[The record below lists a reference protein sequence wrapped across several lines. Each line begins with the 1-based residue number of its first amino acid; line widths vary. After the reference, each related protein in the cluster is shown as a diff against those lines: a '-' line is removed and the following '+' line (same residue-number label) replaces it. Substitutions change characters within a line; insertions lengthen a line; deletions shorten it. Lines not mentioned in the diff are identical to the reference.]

1 MRLRG
6 AALGLTLAL
15 ALPRGLSA
23 QAHPGGRWWTLETAH
38 FRVHVR
44 PDQRDLGARAA
55 GEAEAAY
62 AALAAELPQPRGR
75 IDLVVADH
83 VDAANGLA
91 RVFPTAVIVVY
102 AFPPAGEIELG
113 SYDRWLRL
121 VITHELAHIFH
132 LDLARGWWR
141 VARSVFGR
149 APGLFPNEYSPSW
162 LTEGLAVYYESRL
175 TGAGRL
181 RGSFHAGVVTAAAA
195 EGRGMSIDAA
205 GGLSPRWPDGI
216 RPYAFGS
223 RFLGA
228 LAAERGDSA
237 VPRLVRATAGQLIP
251 YVFLNGAL
259 SQAAGIS
266 FTRAWS
272 RWQDSLRTAAR
283 GRGLVGD
290 AGRTARPA
298 PGVAAETPPVS
309 PPLLCCLRTAVQP
322 RLSPDGRRLLLSYA
336 DGRDAVRLA
345 VFERGSGVLRK
356 IARLNGAGS
365 VAWGAD
371 GGTIVSQLEFT
382 DPYTIRNDLWSV
394 GLDGRER
401 RLTHGER
408 LSDPDVGPDGT
419 IVAVRAV
426 PGGNELVRRDSAGLH
441 AVARNTEGVEWAGPR
456 FSPDGL
462 TIAATRVTNGRHD
475 IVLLSLAGDVLI
487 DVTRDPTMD
496 RDPAF
501 SPDGR
506 WLFWSREVRGV
517 PQIVGVPLGESGAA
531 LRFTGEP
538 FGAYAPAATGDTL
551 FYLAYHADGFRLV
564 QAPLA
569 GEAEELAGSPAG
581 RGPVAPA
588 PTAAIARE
596 HGYRP
601 FPALWPRYWI
611 PEWVAIGDFAWL
623 GAFTSG
629 ADALRRHLYVADF
642 LLGIRG
648 ARGSWL
654 GDVGYVYAGLSP
666 LLLDASYSRDQIV
679 TGDSLG
685 NRFCCTPDEE
695 ANLGVTLQHRRY
707 RTAFAARLGA
717 SYELLGPLERWAP
730 VVSMAAAHT
739 ITPALAISMQ
749 DGWRASILMRRWM
762 SGDSVLD
769 YGEARVRAVVAKSFE
784 AGGFARWVIAARGA
798 LAWSDAIGLPYDVGG
813 VSGGTFELSPG
824 IVIGSGSREWPVRGF
839 APGSLFGRRAASFSL
854 EQRVPLALVGRGLGL
869 VPATL
874 DRLSIALFADAGA
887 ATANY
892 LCPRNSGRTNCA
904 DWIGSVGGEVVV
916 DAGAGY
922 DFPVRLR
929 VGAARRLSGGGA
941 AYFAVGSGF

>member
-1 MRLRG
+1 MARPRRRLIPTVLSLLLLAPPG
-6 AALGLTLAL
+6 AA
-15 ALPRGLSA
+15 RA
-23 QAHPGGRWWTLETAH
+23 QHPGGRWWTMETRH

-44 PDQRDLGARAA
+44 VDQRELGARAA
-55 GEAEAAY
+55 GEAEAAWE
-62 AALAAELPQPRGR
+62 ALARELVPPRRR

-102 AFPPAGEIELG
+102 AFPPAGDLELG

-121 VITHELAHIFH
+121 VVTHELTHIFH

-149 APGLFPNEYSPSW
+149 APGLFPNEYAPTW

-181 RGSFHAGVVTAAAA
+181 RGSFHAGVVSAAAV
-195 EGRGMSIDAA
+195 EGRGMPIDAA

-237 VPRLVRATAGQLIP
+237 VPQLVRETAGQLAP
-251 YVFLNGAL
+251 YLFLNGAL
-259 SQAAGIS
+259 TRAAGIS
-266 FTRAWS
+266 FTQAW
-272 RWQDSLRTAAR
+272 REWQDSLMRRTQ
-283 GRGLVGD
+283 
-290 AGRTARPA
+290 GRTDRRT
-298 PGVAAETPPVS
+298 E
-309 PPLLCCLRTAVQP
+309 PLLCCMRAAVQP
-322 RLSPDGRRLLLSYA
+322 RVSPDGRRILLAYA

-345 VFERGSGVLRK
+345 VFERGSGALRK

-371 GGTIVSQLEFT
+371 GGAIVSQLEFT
-382 DPYTIRNDLWSV
+382 DRYTIRSDLWSV

-426 PGGNELVRRDSAGLH
+426 PGGKELVRRDSAGLH

-456 FSPDGL
+456 FSPDGR
-462 TIAATRVTNGRHD
+462 TIAATRVVNGRHD
-475 IVLLSLAGDVLI
+475 IVVLSPAGDVLRE
-487 DVTRDPTMD
+487 VTSDRALD

-517 PQIVGVPLGESGAA
+517 PQIVGVPLGESGGA

-588 PTAAIARE
+588 PAAAIARE

-611 PEWVAIGDFAWL
+611 PEWVATGDFAWL

-642 LLGIRG
+642 LFGIRG

-685 NRFCCTPDEE
+685 NRFCCTADEE

-707 RTAFAARLGA
+707 RTAFDARLGA
-717 SYELLGPLERWAP
+717 SFERLGPFERWAP

-749 DGWRASILMRRWM
+749 DGWRVSILMRRWM
-762 SGDSVLD
+762 SGDSLLD
-769 YGEARVRAVVAKSFE
+769 FGEARLRAVAAKSFE

-892 LCPRNSGRTNCA
+892 LCPQSSGRANCA

-929 VGAARRLSGGGA
+929 VGVARRLSGGGA
-941 AYFAVGSGF
+941 AYFAVGSAF